1 MKIKVINKSNNPL
14 PKYESSQAAG
24 LDIRADIDH
33 PIIISPMKRCLIP
46 TNLYTAIPS
55 GYEVQ
60 IRPRSGLALKKGITV
75 LNTPGTIDAD
85 YRGNWGIILMNLG
98 DEDFTVNPGDRI
110 AQAILNKVEQIEWEE
125 VESLDETE
133 RGQGGF
139 NSTGIN

>member
-85 YRGNWGIILMNLG
+85 YRGNWGVILMNLG